1 MTPTFVAALVLGW
14 IVVSCVAC
22 MAVCM
27 ASSRFS
33 AKVEQE
39 DIERER
45 VRRLAA
51 QGQPRRARRARAERL
66 ESGVRPVN
74 VKAG

>member
-45 VRRLAA
+45 ARRVA
-51 QGQPRRARRARAERL
+51 QGQPRRPRRASAAHL

-74 VKAG
+74 IKAG

>member
-14 IVVSCVAC
+14 IVVSFVAC

-39 DIERER
+39 DIEREHA
-45 VRRLAA
+45 RRLA
-51 QGQPRRARRARAERL
+51 QGQPRRARRASAARL

>member
-1 MTPTFVAALVLGW
+1 
-14 IVVSCVAC
+14 

-45 VRRLAA
+45 ARRVA
-51 QGQPRRARRARAERL
+51 QGQPRRPRRASAAHL

-74 VKAG
+74 IKAG